1 MTRCMNLTCMGG
13 GWMLVSS
20 SSSSE
25 SLPTSGLL
33 LLSDTGSRG
42 SSVCRARRYSRRPS
56 SDSEA
61 ANTHPSP
68 LLFTSSYLHLYKSV
82 EEFMLQMSHIHTE
95 SVQCKHWH
103 VCTTLNCATHLS
115 GSPLPRGQSR
125 TPMVPGSAVLR
136 RSRRWLAG
144 SSGRPRMGMRNGCR
158 TVPG

>member
-1 MTRCMNLTCMGG
+1 
-13 GWMLVSS
+13 MLVSP

-68 LLFTSSYLHLYKSV
+68 LLFTSYLHLYKSV